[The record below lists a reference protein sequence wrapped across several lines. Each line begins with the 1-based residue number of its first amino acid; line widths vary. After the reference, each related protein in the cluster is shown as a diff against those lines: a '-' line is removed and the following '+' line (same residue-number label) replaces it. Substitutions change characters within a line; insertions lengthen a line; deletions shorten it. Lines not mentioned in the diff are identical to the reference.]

1 MKKNLLIILAAS
13 LVFVFSS
20 CNDLKK
26 MMENADDINYSVNP
40 QILEVHGGEVAVNI
54 TGSFPEKYFRKKVEA
69 TLTPVLVYE
78 GGETALTPVYLQGE
92 KIQGNAKVIDYKPG
106 GNFTYNDKFEYNDA
120 MRISTLELRITAVKG
135 SKQTEFAP
143 EEIAKGV
150 LATPTLVI
158 NTGKVAQVSDK
169 FVKDIPTSHEAVI
182 NFDKNLWNIKAN
194 ETKSEDIES
203 LNEFVKEAAEDER
216 KEMLSFNIRAYA
228 SPEGEYDFNEKVS
241 GGRKGAAETFVKKE
255 YKNIEEFKAEDFL
268 KTDVTVEDWEGFKKA
283 VAESNLADKDMILRV
298 VQMQSDPVERE
309 AEIRNMTATFE
320 ELENLIH
327 PRLRRSELQLNIMLI
342 GNTDEEI
349 NQLFD
354 NDSEELTV
362 EEFLYLG
369 KISDDLDRK
378 LAVYTKTTQRFPN
391 EWRGFNNLGFT
402 QYKLENYD
410 AAKIA
415 FDKAKSLESNA
426 TVFNNLGVMALIDGD
441 LETAKT
447 NFTSAT
453 GVPEASHG
461 QGIIEI
467 KKGNYST
474 AVDYF
479 GDDCSFNAGL
489 AKLLAGNTDDAIKA
503 AECGEDKD
511 NALNYYLKAVAG
523 ARKGDTDL
531 LFNNLRT
538 AVTKDDSLKELAKT
552 DMEFHKYFDNNTFQT
567 IVE

>member
-40 QILEVHGGEVAVNI
+40 QILEVHGGEVAINI
-54 TGSFPEKYFRKKVEA
+54 TGNFPEKYFRKKVEA
-69 TLTPVLVYE
+69 TITPVLVYE
-78 GGETALTPVYLQGE
+78 GGETALTPIYVQGE
-92 KIQGNAKVIDYKPG
+92 KIQGNAQVINYKPG
-106 GNFTYNDKFEYNDA
+106 GRFTYNDKFEYNDA
-120 MRISTLELRITAVKG
+120 MRVSTLELRITAVKG

-150 LATPTLVI
+150 IATPTLVL

-169 FVKDIPTSHEAVI
+169 FVKDIPASKEAVI
-182 NFDKNLWNIKAN
+182 NFDKNLWNIKPN
-194 ETKSEDIES
+194 ETKGEDIEALKS
-203 LNEFVKEAAEDER
+203 FVKEAAEDER

-228 SPEGEYDFNEKVS
+228 SPEGTFDFNEKVS
-241 GGRKGAAETFVKKE
+241 TGRKGAAETFVKRE
-255 YKNIEEFKAEDFL
+255 YKNIEAFKAEDFL

-283 VAESNLADKDMILRV
+283 VSESNLADKDMILRV
-298 VQMQSDPVERE
+298 VQMHADPVERE
-309 AEIRNMTATFE
+309 NEIRNMTAIFE
-320 ELENLIH
+320 ELEKLIH

-349 NQLFD
+349 NELFD
-354 NDSEELTV
+354 NDSDVLTV
-362 EEFLYLG
+362 EELLYLG

-378 LAVYTKTTQRFPN
+378 LSVYTKTTERFPN
-391 EWRGFNNLGFT
+391 EWRGFNNLGYT

-415 FDKAKSLESNA
+415 FDKAKSLQSNA
-426 TVFNNLGVMALIDGD
+426 TVFNNMGVMALLDGD

-453 GVPEASHG
+453 GVSEASHG

-489 AKLLAGNTDDAIKA
+489 AKLLAGNADDAIKA
-503 AECGEDKD
+503 AECGPDKD
-511 NALNYYLKAVAG
+511 NAMNYYLKAVAG
-523 ARKGDTDL
+523 ARKADTDL

-538 AVTKDDSLKELAKT
+538 AITKDASLKQLAKT
-552 DMEFHKYFDNNTFQT
+552 DMEFYKYFDNNTFKS